1 MRGPVIAFS
10 ALGIL
15 VFLGAVWFFAT
26 HDRVTVRE
34 WVGPSGEA
42 RLKEFLAAQRFADR
56 MGMKVTEVRSLPEL
70 DTLPAQAVLIV
81 PHHRQQL
88 PATRIQTLLQWVDN
102 GGHLIAEAEFPGRS
116 SATWPP
122 A

>member
-1 MRGPVIAFS
+1 MNGRIIALS

-15 VFLGAVWFFAT
+15 IVLGVVWFFAT
-26 HDRVTVRE
+26 HDRVMVKE

-70 DTLPAQAVLIV
+70 DALPA
-81 PHHRQQL
+81 PSHSSTS
-88 PATRIQTLLQWVDN
+88 PAR
-102 GGHLIAEAEFPGRS
+102 A
-116 SATWPP
+116 SA
-122 A
+122 